1 MNQGTKGDT
10 IVGST
15 GDSRTKVGKLLT
27 DMTVGE
33 IMKRQAYLMDPST
46 GDQESDYGL
55 FAVGRYQI
63 IPDKM
68 PEAVQLSGVKLTDK
82 FTPDIQDKLA
92 VGILMSKPI
101 TKAYLEGRSNDI
113 MGAMTELSYEW
124 ASIPNPRTGRS
135 QYGSG
140 NAAGHT
146 VEELREAMQNARQ
159 EYGNQSSITAPV
171 NNNVAT
177 LITPPA
183 KKSLTIPVEIPV
195 ATINNDVTERSTDS
209 TTVASASGST
219 ESVVSVMQRIN
230 RKFT

>member
-1 MNQGTKGDT
+1 M
-10 IVGST
+10 ST
-15 GDSRTKVGKLLT
+15 
-27 DMTVGE
+27 
-33 IMKRQAYLMDPST
+33 
-46 GDQESDYGL
+46 
-55 FAVGRYQI
+55 
-63 IPDKM
+63 
-68 PEAVQLSGVKLTDK
+68 
-82 FTPDIQDKLA
+82 
-92 VGILMSKPI
+92 
-101 TKAYLEGRSNDI
+101 
-113 MGAMTELSYEW
+113 MTELSYEW
-124 ASIPNPRTGRS
+124 ASLPNPRTGRS
-135 QYGSG
+135 QHGSG

-146 VEELREAMQNARQ
+146 VEEFREAMQNARK
-159 EYGNQSSITAPV
+159 EYGQYGDQSSITAPV

>member
-1 MNQGTKGDT
+1 
-10 IVGST
+10 
-15 GDSRTKVGKLLT
+15 
-27 DMTVGE
+27 
-33 IMKRQAYLMDPST
+33 
-46 GDQESDYGL
+46 
-55 FAVGRYQI
+55 
-63 IPDKM
+63 
-68 PEAVQLSGVKLTDK
+68 
-82 FTPDIQDKLA
+82 
-92 VGILMSKPI
+92 
-101 TKAYLEGRSNDI
+101 
-113 MGAMTELSYEW
+113 MTELSYEW

>member
-1 MNQGTKGDT
+1 
-10 IVGST
+10 
-15 GDSRTKVGKLLT
+15 
-27 DMTVGE
+27 
-33 IMKRQAYLMDPST
+33 
-46 GDQESDYGL
+46 
-55 FAVGRYQI
+55 
-63 IPDKM
+63 M

-183 KKSLTIPVEIPV
+183 KKSLIEKHMVLI
-195 ATINNDVTERSTDS
+195 RL
-209 TTVASASGST
+209 
-219 ESVVSVMQRIN
+219 VVGGDE
-230 RKFT
+230 K